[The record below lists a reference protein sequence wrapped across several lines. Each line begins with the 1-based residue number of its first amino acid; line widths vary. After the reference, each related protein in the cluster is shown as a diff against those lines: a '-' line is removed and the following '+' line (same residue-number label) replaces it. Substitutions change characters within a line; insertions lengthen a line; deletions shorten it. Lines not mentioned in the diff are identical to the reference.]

1 MKLLRRLVLLLI
13 AIALI
18 GGVIVFTLP
27 AQLAY
32 RWSAAELGPLRLQGI
47 DGTVWDGRAAG
58 VTAFSQPLG
67 SLDWQVAKWPLL
79 SRRVEAQLNLS
90 GGQVQAKGQ
99 VRREANGEIHASG
112 VDFSMPASM
121 AEPAVDIPALKLH
134 GEIVGR
140 LEDAVVQGG
149 WVSGARGTA
158 RWQHAGVS
166 GQAEARFGDLLFEFA
181 SQPDGSIKG
190 TVKDDQSSNLQVDGQ
205 FVVRAAEFDA
215 QATLSARNEDM
226 NMREALQF
234 IGQPQPDGTS
244 LLKIHGQLYKLF

>member
-1 MKLLRRLVLLLI
+1 MKILRRLFFLLI
-13 AIALI
+13 ALVLV
-18 GGVIVFTLP
+18 GSVIVFTLP

-32 RWSAAELGPLRLQGI
+32 RWAAGELGPLRLQGI

-58 VTAFSQPLG
+58 VTAFAQPLG
-67 SLDWQVAKWPLL
+67 SLEWQVAKWPLL

-90 GGQVQAKGQ
+90 GGQVQAKGL
-99 VRREANGEIHASG
+99 VRREANGELHASG
-112 VDFSMPASM
+112 VDFTMPASM
-121 AEPAVDIPALKLH
+121 AEPAIDIPALKLH

-140 LEDAVVQGG
+140 LEDAIVLGG
-149 WVSGARGTA
+149 WVSGAHGTA

-166 GQAEARFGDLLFEFA
+166 GQAEARFGDLLVDFA
-181 SQPDGSIKG
+181 SQPDGSIRG

-205 FVVRAAEFDA
+205 FVVQAAQFDA

-226 NMREALQF
+226 TMRETLQF